1 LPREISANTR
11 CRDELTSPLPGQ
23 IPPSEIFLDTETRSA
38 ITRKLAPSRFYDSY
52 FLNEYGRIEVSRA
65 NRYNTSFSIVLVDID
80 GYGGTHLFEDA
91 QGIEFLK
98 KLATA
103 VVDTTR
109 TCDIAGLSDTRR
121 MMVIL
126 PETDHFGALAT
137 IRKLSRSFGS
147 LKRPEDGG
155 GAVFS
160 HATFPRDG
168 KDFGE
173 IVGAALKKSFE
184 RKESLWE
191 KQGLKNRLFWEI
203 IGELTSKAY
212 KGHEA
217 ASFDAGAGQELSEF
231 FLDQI
236 NELIVREIART
247 PEKRGI
253 MYYGTKN
260 ISASLPVVK
269 TLGTAGAV
277 STKVF
282 LVGEG
287 EGSVWDVK
295 NALPLLL
302 DDPRLR
308 ETFFTFFLNE
318 DTAYALVCKENWGAT
333 FSCFH
338 TADNGLVE
346 GLISKFQQE
355 YSLQEQ
361 LG

>member
-1 LPREISANTR
+1 MRRVISANTR
-11 CRDELTSPLPGQ
+11 CNIFRFSLCPAKSRFRRF
-23 IPPSEIFLDTETRSA
+23 FLDTEARSA
-38 ITRKLAPSRFYDSY
+38 IARKLAPSRFYDSY
-52 FLNEYGRIEVSRA
+52 FLNEYGRIEASRA
-65 NRYNTSFSIVLVDID
+65 GRYNTSFSIVLIDID
-80 GYGGTHLFEDA
+80 GYGSAELFDS
-91 QGIEFLK
+91 GHGMEFLK
-98 KLATA
+98 KLAA
-103 VVDTTR
+103 VVIETTR
-109 TCDIAGLSDTRR
+109 TCDVAGLSDTRR
-121 MMVIL
+121 MMIIL

-137 IRKLSRSFGS
+137 IRKLTRSLAA
-147 LKRPEDGG
+147 LKRPEASG
-155 GAVFS
+155 GAVFA

-173 IVGAALKKSFE
+173 VVGAALKRSFE

-191 KQGLKNRLFWEI
+191 KRGLKDKLFWEI
-203 IGELTSKAY
+203 MGELTSKGY

-236 NELIVREIART
+236 NELIVREIARA

-253 MYYGTKN
+253 MYYGAKN

-269 TLGTAGAV
+269 TLGAAGAV
-277 STKVF
+277 STKIF

-295 NALPLLL
+295 NALPLQL

-308 ETFFTFFLNE
+308 ETFFTFYLNE
-318 DTAYALVCKENWGAT
+318 DTAYALICKENWGAT

-338 TADNGLVE
+338 TSDNGLVE

>member
-1 LPREISANTR
+1 M
-11 CRDELTSPLPGQ
+11 
-23 IPPSEIFLDTETRSA
+23 DTEARSA

-52 FLNEYGRIEVSRA
+52 FLTEYGRIEASRA
-65 NRYNTSFSIVLVDID
+65 NRYNTSFSIVLIDID
-80 GYGGTHLFEDA
+80 GYGGSSLFEHA

-103 VVDTTR
+103 VIDTTR
-109 TCDIAGLSDTRR
+109 TCDVAGLSDTHR

-137 IRKLSRSFGS
+137 IKKLSRSLGA
-147 LKRPEDGG
+147 LKKPDAPV
-155 GAVFS
+155 GAVFA

-173 IVGAALKKSFE
+173 VVGAALKRSFE

-191 KQGLKNRLFWEI
+191 KEGLKHRLFWEI
-203 IGELTSKAY
+203 IGNLTSKGY
-212 KGHEA
+212 TGPDA

-236 NELIVREIART
+236 NELMVREIARS

-253 MYYGTKN
+253 MYYGAKS

-269 TLGTAGAV
+269 TLGSAGAV

-287 EGSVWDVK
+287 EGSVWEVK

-338 TADNGLVE
+338 TSDNGLVE